1 MTPNIH
7 IMKKNLLTLLACLA
21 STLQLSAQTPMQW
34 KNPMNEPFHVVR
46 GQAWQNELK
55 GTYYRMPDRAEKTIR
70 KAVWDLSRHSAGM
83 SIAFRSDAPQIKI
96 RYQVSGSFSM
106 PHMPSTGVSGVDMY
120 ATDINGERLWCS
132 ARYAFRDTVTY
143 TYNKLSYGQ
152 SASKGFEYEVY
163 LPLYNDVK
171 WLEVGVPEGHTL
183 QFLPASQEKPIV
195 LYGTSIA
202 QGACASR
209 PGMAFGNIIGRKL
222 EHPVVNLGFS
232 GNGQMEPEVF
242 DLLAEIDAQMFI
254 LDNMPNM
261 GGDRLP
267 KIYERTIKGVHKLRK
282 KSKAPILLVEH
293 YSNSHNG
300 TSIEEERSYKKN
312 NLELRKAY
320 RTLKKEGVQNL
331 HFLSEEEL
339 GLTQDCS
346 VEGWHPNDLGMQVYA
361 DAYVPKIKEIL
372 NETSEE
378 RCIFTP
384 LTQQRDSYNWKE
396 RHEQVL
402 ALNKEKAPQ
411 IVLIG
416 NSITHYWAGEPAAT
430 IARGTDSWENLFKG
444 KVVRNMGFGWDR
456 IENALWRIYHGEL
469 DGFDAEKI
477 ILLMGTNNLE
487 KNTNDEIIDG
497 INELVRAVRH
507 RQPKAQIYVAGILP
521 RAGREARIA
530 VLNETLLVRMHT
542 EEATFIDMSSA
553 FLQPNGRIINE
564 LFTDGLHPNKEGYQ
578 RMAKMLERAIKE

>member
-1 MTPNIH
+1 
-7 IMKKNLLTLLACLA
+7 MKKHLLILLACIA
-21 STLQLSAQTPMQW
+21 STLQLSAQAQMQW
-34 KNPMNEPFHVVR
+34 KNPMNENFQVIR
-46 GQAWQNELK
+46 GQGWPNELK
-55 GTYYRMPDRAEKTIR
+55 GTYNRLPDRAEKTIR
-70 KAVWDLSRHSAGM
+70 KAVWDLSRHSAGI

-96 RYQVSGSFSM
+96 RYQVSGSFNM

-120 ATDINGERLWCS
+120 ATDIHGELLWCS

-152 SASKGFEYEVY
+152 SASKGYEYEVY

-171 WLEVGVPEGHTL
+171 WLEVGVQEGYKL
-183 QFLPASQEKPIV
+183 EFLPASQEKPIV

-222 EHPVVNLGFS
+222 GHPVVNLGFS

-242 DLLAEIDAQMFI
+242 DLLAEIDAQLFI

-261 GGDRLP
+261 GGDRAP
-267 KIYERTIKGVHKLRK
+267 KIYDRTINGVHKIREK
-282 KSKAPILLVEH
+282 TNVPILFVEH
-293 YSNSHNG
+293 YANSHNG
-300 TSIEEERSYKKN
+300 TSIEEEESYKKL
-312 NLELRKAY
+312 NLSFRKAY
-320 RTLKKEGVQNL
+320 RALQQEGVQNL

-339 GLTQDCS
+339 GLSQDCS

-361 DAYVPKIKEIL
+361 DAYIPKIKNIL
-372 NETSEE
+372 NEESEK

-416 NSITHYWAGEPAAT
+416 NSITHYWAGEPTAKY
-430 IARGTDSWENLFKG
+430 ARGTDSWEKLFKG
-444 KVVRNMGFGWDR
+444 KVVRNLGFGWDR

-469 DGFDAEKI
+469 DGYDAEKV
-477 ILLMGTNNLE
+477 ILLMGTNNLD
-487 KNTNDEIIDG
+487 KNTDDEIIEG

-521 RAGREARIA
+521 RASKEGRVAN
-530 VLNETLLVRMHT
+530 LNKLLQVRLLAD
-542 EEATFIDMSSA
+542 EATYIDMSSE
-553 FLQPNGRIINE
+553 FLQPNGRIIKE

-578 RMAKMLERAIKE
+578 RMATMLEKAIKE

>member
-1 MTPNIH
+1 
-7 IMKKNLLTLLACLA
+7 MKKTLFVLLVCLA
-21 STLQLSAQTPMQW
+21 STLSISAQMQW
-34 KNPMNEPFHVVR
+34 KNPMNESFQVLR

-55 GTYYRMPDRAEKTIR
+55 GTYNRMPDRAKKTIR
-70 KAVWDLSRHSAGM
+70 KAVWDLSKHTAGM

-120 ATDINGERLWCS
+120 ATDIDGERHWCS

-152 SASKGFEYEVY
+152 SAAQGFEYELY
-163 LPLYNDVK
+163 LPLYNNVK
-171 WLEVGVPEGHTL
+171 WLEVGVPEGHKL
-183 QFLPASQEKPIV
+183 QFIPASQEKPIV

-242 DLLAEIDAQMFI
+242 DLLAEIDAQLFI

-267 KIYERTIKGVHKLRK
+267 KIYERTINGVHKIREK
-282 KSKAPILLVEH
+282 TNAPILFVEH
-293 YSNSHNG
+293 YTNSHIG
-300 TSIEEERSYKKN
+300 TSIEEESGYKKN

-320 RTLKKEGVQNL
+320 RTLKEEGVQNL

-372 NETSEE
+372 NETSEL
-378 RCIFTP
+378 RCKFVP
-384 LTQQRDSYNWKE
+384 RTQQRDSYNWKE

-411 IVLIG
+411 ILLIG
-416 NSITHYWAGEPAAT
+416 NSITHYWAGEPTASL
-430 IARGTDSWENLFKG
+430 ARGTDSWEKLFKG
-444 KVVRNMGFGWDR
+444 KVVRNLGFGWDR

-469 DGFDAEKI
+469 DGYDAEKV
-477 ILLMGTNNLE
+477 ILLMGTNNLDR
-487 KNTNDEIIDG
+487 NTDNEIIDG
-497 INELVRAVRH
+497 IRELVRAVRH

-521 RAGREARIA
+521 RAWHENRVAA
-530 VLNETLLVRMHT
+530 LNELLQVRLHA
-542 EEATFIDMSSA
+542 EEATYVDMSSE

-578 RMAKMLERAIKE
+578 RMAKMLEKVIKE

>member
-1 MTPNIH
+1 
-7 IMKKNLLTLLACLA
+7 MKKHLTILLACLA
-21 STLQLSAQTPMQW
+21 STLSISAQMQW
-34 KNPMNEPFHVVR
+34 KNPMNEPFQVLR

-55 GTYYRMPDRAEKTIR
+55 GTYNRMPNRAEKTIR
-70 KAVWDLSRHSAGM
+70 KAVWDLSKHTAGM

-120 ATDINGERLWCS
+120 ATDIDGERHWCS

-143 TYNKLSYGQ
+143 MYNKLSYGQ
-152 SASKGFEYEVY
+152 SAAQGFEYELY
-163 LPLYNDVK
+163 LPLYNNVK
-171 WLEVGVPEGHTL
+171 WLEVGVPEGHKL
-183 QFLPASQEKPIV
+183 QFIPASQEKPIV

-242 DLLAEIDAQMFI
+242 DLLAEIDAQLFI

-267 KIYERTIKGVHKLRK
+267 KIYERTINGVHKIREK
-282 KSKAPILLVEH
+282 TNAPILFVEH
-293 YSNSHNG
+293 YTNSHIG
-300 TSIEEERSYKKN
+300 TSIEEESGYKKN

-320 RTLKKEGVQNL
+320 RTLKEEGVQNL

-372 NETSEE
+372 NETSEQ
-378 RCIFTP
+378 RCKFVP
-384 LTQQRDSYNWKE
+384 RTQQRDSYNWKE

-411 IVLIG
+411 ILLIG
-416 NSITHYWAGEPAAT
+416 NSITHYWAGEPTASL
-430 IARGTDSWENLFKG
+430 ARGTDSWEKLFKG
-444 KVVRNMGFGWDR
+444 KVVRNLGFGWDR

-469 DGFDAEKI
+469 DGYDAEKV
-477 ILLMGTNNLE
+477 ILLMGTNNLDR
-487 KNTNDEIIDG
+487 NTDNEIIDG
-497 INELVRAVRH
+497 IRELVRAVRH

-521 RAGREARIA
+521 RAWHESRVAA
-530 VLNETLLVRMHT
+530 LNELLQVRLHA
-542 EEATFIDMSSA
+542 EEATYVDMSSE

-578 RMAKMLERAIKE
+578 RMAKMLEKVIKE

>member
-1 MTPNIH
+1 
-7 IMKKNLLTLLACLA
+7 MKKTLFVLLVCLT
-21 STLQLSAQTPMQW
+21 STLSISAQMQW
-34 KNPMNEPFHVVR
+34 KNPMNEPFQVLR

-55 GTYYRMPDRAEKTIR
+55 GTYNRMPDRAEKTIR
-70 KAVWDLSRHSAGM
+70 KAVWDLSKHTAGM

-120 ATDINGERLWCS
+120 ATDIDGERHWCS

-152 SASKGFEYEVY
+152 SAAQGFEYELY
-163 LPLYNDVK
+163 LPLYNNVK
-171 WLEVGVPEGHTL
+171 WLEVGVPEGHKL
-183 QFLPASQEKPIV
+183 QFIPASQEKPIV

-242 DLLAEIDAQMFI
+242 DLLAEIDAQLFI

-267 KIYERTIKGVHKLRK
+267 KIYERTINGVQKIREK
-282 KSKAPILLVEH
+282 TNAPILFVEH
-293 YSNSHNG
+293 YTNSHIG
-300 TSIEEERSYKKN
+300 TSIEEESGYKKN

-320 RTLKKEGVQNL
+320 RTLKEEGVQNL

-372 NETSEE
+372 NETSEQ
-378 RCIFTP
+378 RCKFVP
-384 LTQQRDSYNWKE
+384 RTQQRDSYNWKE

-411 IVLIG
+411 ILLIG
-416 NSITHYWAGEPAAT
+416 NSITHYWAGEPTASL
-430 IARGTDSWENLFKG
+430 ARGTESWEKLFKG
-444 KVVRNMGFGWDR
+444 KVVRNLGFGWDR

-469 DGFDAEKI
+469 DGYEAEKV
-477 ILLMGTNNLE
+477 ILLMGTNNLDR
-487 KNTNDEIIDG
+487 NTDNEIIGG
-497 INELVRAVRH
+497 IRELVRAVRY

-521 RAGREARIA
+521 RAWHESRVAA
-530 VLNETLLVRMHT
+530 LNELLQVRLHA
-542 EEATFIDMSSA
+542 EEATYVDMSSE

-578 RMAKMLERAIKE
+578 RMAKMLEKVIKE

>member
-1 MTPNIH
+1 
-7 IMKKNLLTLLACLA
+7 MKKTLFVLLVCLA
-21 STLQLSAQTPMQW
+21 STLSISAQMQW
-34 KNPMNEPFHVVR
+34 KNPMNEPFQVLR

-55 GTYYRMPDRAEKTIR
+55 GTYNRMPDRAEKTIR
-70 KAVWDLSRHSAGM
+70 KAVWDLSKHTAGM

-120 ATDINGERLWCS
+120 ATDIDGERHWCS

-152 SASKGFEYEVY
+152 SAAQGFEYELY
-163 LPLYNDVK
+163 LPLYNNVK
-171 WLEVGVPEGHTL
+171 WLEVGVPEGHKL
-183 QFLPASQEKPIV
+183 QFIPASKEKPIV

-242 DLLAEIDAQMFI
+242 DLLAEIDAQLFI

-267 KIYERTIKGVHKLRK
+267 KIYERTINGVHKIREK
-282 KSKAPILLVEH
+282 TNAPILFVEH
-293 YSNSHNG
+293 YTNSHIG
-300 TSIEEERSYKKN
+300 TSIEEESGYKKN

-320 RTLKKEGVQNL
+320 RTLKEEGVQNL

-372 NETSEE
+372 NETSEQ
-378 RCIFTP
+378 RCKIVP
-384 LTQQRDSYNWKE
+384 RTQQRDSYNWKE

-402 ALNKEKAPQ
+402 ASNKEKAPQ
-411 IVLIG
+411 ILLIG
-416 NSITHYWAGEPAAT
+416 NSITHYWAGEPTASL
-430 IARGTDSWENLFKG
+430 ARGTDSWEKLFKG
-444 KVVRNMGFGWDR
+444 KVVRNLGFGWDR

-469 DGFDAEKI
+469 DGYDAEKV
-477 ILLMGTNNLE
+477 ILLMGTNNLDR
-487 KNTNDEIIDG
+487 NTDNEIIDG
-497 INELVRAVRH
+497 IRELVRAVRH

-521 RAGREARIA
+521 RAWHESRVAA
-530 VLNETLLVRMHT
+530 LNELLQVRLHA
-542 EEATFIDMSSA
+542 EEATYVDVSSE

-578 RMAKMLERAIKE
+578 RMAKMLEKVIKE

>member
-1 MTPNIH
+1 
-7 IMKKNLLTLLACLA
+7 MKKHLLILLACIA
-21 STLQLSAQTPMQW
+21 STLQLSAQTQMQW
-34 KNPMNEPFHVVR
+34 KNPMNEKFHVVR

-55 GTYYRMPDRAEKTIR
+55 GTYYRMPDRAQKTIR

-96 RYQVSGSFSM
+96 RYQVSGSFNM

-120 ATDINGERLWCS
+120 ATDIHGELLWCS

-152 SASKGFEYEVY
+152 SASKGYEYEVY

-171 WLEVGVPEGHTL
+171 WLEVGVQEGYKL
-183 QFLPASQEKPIV
+183 EFLPASQEKPIV

-222 EHPVVNLGFS
+222 GHPVVNLGFS

-242 DLLAEIDAQMFI
+242 DLLAEIDAQLFI

-261 GGDRLP
+261 GGDRAP
-267 KIYERTIKGVHKLRK
+267 KIYDRTINGVHKIREK
-282 KSKAPILLVEH
+282 TNVPILFVEH
-293 YSNSHNG
+293 YANSHNG
-300 TSIEEERSYKKN
+300 TSIEEEESYKKL
-312 NLELRKAY
+312 NLSFRKAY
-320 RTLKKEGVQNL
+320 RALQQEGVQNL

-339 GLTQDCS
+339 GLSQDCS

-361 DAYVPKIKEIL
+361 DAYIPKIKNIL
-372 NETSEE
+372 NEESEK

-416 NSITHYWAGEPAAT
+416 NSITHYWAGKPTAKY
-430 IARGTDSWENLFKG
+430 ARGTDSWEKLFKG
-444 KVVRNMGFGWDR
+444 KIVRNLGFGWDR

-469 DGFDAEKI
+469 DGYDAEKV
-477 ILLMGTNNLE
+477 ILLMGTNNLD
-487 KNTNDEIIDG
+487 KNTDDEIIDG

-521 RAGREARIA
+521 RASKEGRVAN
-530 VLNETLLVRMHT
+530 LNKLLQVRLLAD
-542 EEATFIDMSSA
+542 EATYIDMSSE
-553 FLQPNGRIINE
+553 FLQPNGRIIKE

-578 RMAKMLERAIKE
+578 RMATMLEKAIKE

>member
-1 MTPNIH
+1 
-7 IMKKNLLTLLACLA
+7 
-21 STLQLSAQTPMQW
+21 
-34 KNPMNEPFHVVR
+34 
-46 GQAWQNELK
+46 
-55 GTYYRMPDRAEKTIR
+55 
-70 KAVWDLSRHSAGM
+70 
-83 SIAFRSDAPQIKI
+83 
-96 RYQVSGSFSM
+96 M

-120 ATDINGERLWCS
+120 ATDIDGERHWCS

-152 SASKGFEYEVY
+152 SAAQGFEYELY
-163 LPLYNDVK
+163 LPLYNNVK
-171 WLEVGVPEGHTL
+171 WLEVGVPEGHKL
-183 QFLPASQEKPIV
+183 QFIPASQEKPIV

-242 DLLAEIDAQMFI
+242 DLLAEIDAQLFI

-267 KIYERTIKGVHKLRK
+267 KIYERTINGVHKIREK
-282 KSKAPILLVEH
+282 TNAPILFVEH
-293 YSNSHNG
+293 YTNSHIG
-300 TSIEEERSYKKN
+300 TSIEEESGYKKN

-320 RTLKKEGVQNL
+320 RTLKEEGVQNL

-372 NETSEE
+372 NETSEQ
-378 RCIFTP
+378 RCTFVP
-384 LTQQRDSYNWKE
+384 RTQQRDSYNWKE

-411 IVLIG
+411 ILLIG
-416 NSITHYWAGEPAAT
+416 NSITHYWAGEPTASL
-430 IARGTDSWENLFKG
+430 ARGTDSWEKLFKG
-444 KVVRNMGFGWDR
+444 KVVRNLGFGWDR

-469 DGFDAEKI
+469 DGYDAEKV
-477 ILLMGTNNLE
+477 ILLMGTNNLD
-487 KNTNDEIIDG
+487 KNTDNEIIDG
-497 INELVRAVRH
+497 IRELVRAVRH

-521 RAGREARIA
+521 RAWKEGRVAA
-530 VLNETLLVRMHT
+530 LNELLQVRLHA
-542 EEATFIDMSSA
+542 EEATYVDMSSE

-578 RMAKMLERAIKE
+578 RMAKMLEKVIKE

>member
-1 MTPNIH
+1 
-7 IMKKNLLTLLACLA
+7 MKKNLLTLLACLA

-553 FLQPNGRIINE
+553 FLQPNGRIIKE

>member
-1 MTPNIH
+1 
-7 IMKKNLLTLLACLA
+7 MKKTLFVLLSCLA
-21 STLQLSAQTPMQW
+21 STLSISAQMQW
-34 KNPMNEPFHVVR
+34 KNPMNESFHVLR
-46 GQAWQNELK
+46 GQAWKNELK
-55 GTYYRMPDRAEKTIR
+55 GTYNRMPDRAEKTIR
-70 KAVWDLSRHSAGM
+70 KAVWDLSKHSAGM
-83 SIAFRSDAPQIKI
+83 SIAFRSNAPQIKI

-120 ATDINGERLWCS
+120 ATDINGERHWCS

-152 SASKGFEYEVY
+152 SAAQGFEYELY

-171 WLEVGVPEGHTL
+171 WLEVGVPEGHQL
-183 QFLPASQEKPIV
+183 QFLPASQERPIV

-232 GNGQMEPEVF
+232 GNGQMEAEVF
-242 DLLAEIDAQMFI
+242 DLLAEIDAQLFI

-267 KIYERTIKGVHKLRK
+267 KIYERTINGVHKIREK
-282 KSKAPILLVEH
+282 TNAPILFVEH
-293 YSNSHNG
+293 YTNSHIG
-300 TSIEEERSYKKN
+300 TSIEEESGYKKN

-320 RTLKKEGVQNL
+320 RTLKEEGVQNL

-372 NETSEE
+372 NETSEKH
-378 RCIFTP
+378 CIFVP
-384 LTQQRDSYNWKE
+384 RTQQRDPYNWKE

-411 IVLIG
+411 ILLIG
-416 NSITHYWAGEPAAT
+416 NSITHYWAGKPTAT
-430 IARGTDSWENLFKG
+430 IARGTDSWEKLFKG
-444 KVVRNMGFGWDR
+444 KVVRNLGFGWDR

-469 DGFDAEKI
+469 DGYDAEKI
-477 ILLMGTNNLE
+477 ILLMGTNNLD
-487 KNTNDEIIDG
+487 KNTDNEIIDG
-497 INELVRAVRH
+497 IRELVRAVRH
-507 RQPKAQIYVAGILP
+507 RQPKAQIYVAGVMP
-521 RAGREARIA
+521 RAWHESRVAA
-530 VLNETLLVRMHT
+530 LNELLQVRLHA
-542 EEATFIDMSSA
+542 EEATYVDMSSE
-553 FLQPNGRIINE
+553 FLQPDGRIINE
-564 LFTDGLHPNKEGYQ
+564 LFTDGLHPNQKGYQ
-578 RMAKMLERAIKE
+578 RMAKMLEKIIKE

>member
-1 MTPNIH
+1 
-7 IMKKNLLTLLACLA
+7 MKKTLFVLLVCLA
-21 STLQLSAQTPMQW
+21 STLSISAQMQW
-34 KNPMNEPFHVVR
+34 KNPMNESFQVLR

-55 GTYYRMPDRAEKTIR
+55 GTYNRMPDRAKKTIR
-70 KAVWDLSRHSAGM
+70 KAVWDLSKHTAGM

-120 ATDINGERLWCS
+120 ATDIDGERHWCS

-152 SASKGFEYEVY
+152 SAAQGFEYELY
-163 LPLYNDVK
+163 LPLYNNVK
-171 WLEVGVPEGHTL
+171 WLEVGVPEGHKL
-183 QFLPASQEKPIV
+183 QFIPASQEKPIV

-242 DLLAEIDAQMFI
+242 DLLAEIDAQLFI

-267 KIYERTIKGVHKLRK
+267 KIYERTINGVHKIREK
-282 KSKAPILLVEH
+282 TNAPILFVEH
-293 YSNSHNG
+293 YTNSHIG
-300 TSIEEERSYKKN
+300 TSIEEESGYKKN

-320 RTLKKEGVQNL
+320 RTLKEEGVQNL

-372 NETSEE
+372 NETSEL
-378 RCIFTP
+378 RCKFVP
-384 LTQQRDSYNWKE
+384 RTQQRDSYNWKE

-411 IVLIG
+411 ILLIG
-416 NSITHYWAGEPAAT
+416 NSITHYWAGEPTASL
-430 IARGTDSWENLFKG
+430 ARGTDSWEKLFKG
-444 KVVRNMGFGWDR
+444 KVVRNLGFGWDR

-469 DGFDAEKI
+469 DGYDAEKV
-477 ILLMGTNNLE
+477 ILLMGTNNLDR
-487 KNTNDEIIDG
+487 NTDNEIIDG
-497 INELVRAVRH
+497 IRELVRAVRH

-521 RAGREARIA
+521 RAWHESRVAA
-530 VLNETLLVRMHT
+530 LNELLQVRLHA
-542 EEATFIDMSSA
+542 EEATYVDMSSEY
-553 FLQPNGRIINE
+553 LQPNGRIINE

-578 RMAKMLERAIKE
+578 RMAKMLEKVIKE

>member
-1 MTPNIH
+1 MR
-7 IMKKNLLTLLACLA
+7 KLRFLLLALTCLA
-21 STLQLSAQTPMQW
+21 STLQLSAQESMQW

-152 SASKGFEYEVY
+152 SGSKGFEYEVY

-331 HFLSEEEL
+331 YFLSEEEL

-416 NSITHYWAGEPAAT
+416 NSITHYWAGEPTAT

-469 DGFDAEKI
+469 DGFNAEKI
-477 ILLMGTNNLE
+477 ILLMGTNNLD

-553 FLQPNGRIINE
+553 FLQPNGCIIKE
-564 LFTDGLHPNKEGYQ
+564 LFTDGLHPNQEGYQ